1 MRHGITEPGILE
13 PGITKPAT
21 PRPALSIV
29 IPARNEAQHIV
40 ASLQP
45 LQGYRPQVEI
55 ILVDGGSSDNTAALA
70 SPLCDRVLPSPPGR
84 ARQMNLGASAARAD
98 ALLFL
103 HADTQLPPGFVHRV
117 QNSLTAG
124 HRWGRFDVRLE
135 PGSPLLRLIAWMMNQ
150 RSRLT
155 GVCTGD
161 QGIFVQRQLFAEL
174 GGYADLPLMEDI
186 ELSKRLRR
194 HGRPAC
200 LQPALCTSSRRWQQ
214 HGTLRTVVLMWWLR
228 ALYWLGVSPHRLAK
242 WY

>member
-1 MRHGITEPGILE
+1 M
-13 PGITKPAT
+13 A
-21 PRPALSIV
+21 PALSII
-29 IPARNEAQHIV
+29 IPARNEAQQIV

-45 LQGYRPQVEI
+45 LQPYRPQVEI
-55 ILVDGGSSDNTAALA
+55 IVVDGGSSDNTAALA
-70 SPLCDRVLPSPPGR
+70 APLCDQVLRSPPGR
-84 ARQMNLGASAARAD
+84 ARQMNLGANAAQSS

-103 HADTQLPPGFVHRV
+103 HADTQLPPDFARHI
-117 QNSLTAG
+117 QLSLAAG
-124 HRWGRFDVRLE
+124 HRWGRFDVRLV
-135 PGSPLLRLIAWMMNQ
+135 PGSRLLRVIGWMMNQ

-161 QGIFVQRQLFAEL
+161 QGIFVENALFREL
-174 GGYADLPLMEDI
+174 GGYPDIPLMEDI
-186 ELSKRLRR
+186 ALSKRLRR

-228 ALYWLGVSPHRLAK
+228 ALYWLGVSPHRLAR

>member
-1 MRHGITEPGILE
+1 MP
-13 PGITKPAT
+13 
-21 PRPALSIV
+21 PALSIV

-45 LQGYRPQVEI
+45 LQAYRPQVEI

-70 SPLCDRVLPSPPGR
+70 TPLCDRVLSSPPGR
-84 ARQMNLGASAARAD
+84 AWQMNLGANAARGD

-103 HADTQLPPGFVHRV
+103 HADTRLPSDFVRRLLA
-117 QNSLTAG
+117 SLA
-124 HRWGRFDVRLE
+124 HHHWGRFDVRLV
-135 PGSPLLRLIAWMMNQ
+135 PGSALLRLVGWMMNQ

-194 HGRPAC
+194 YGRPAC

-228 ALYWLGVSPHRLAK
+228 ALYWLGVSPQRLAK